1 MTRSV
6 AAYDSARYPF
16 LRVVLISLLALAT
29 MYLASG
35 AWPPMPVFG
44 DGIAIANGAEE
55 IKRSGLG
62 PNPLTYWYSQHPGT
76 HAMTAGVS
84 LATGL
89 DTTRSFL
96 LLAFLGAV
104 MTVACATTLIARLLP
119 APWPVALLA
128 VLLFQEA
135 SVAGYFGN
143 GTVLASGFAC
153 AALMLLAE
161 PRGPL
166 RDVVA
171 GLAIA
176 AAGVMRL
183 DAVVIVA
190 AAAALILLG
199 GRHRALPRLLLVG
212 AVAGVA
218 LAASLY
224 LLGFDPDEVAAS
236 LAFKEGLHESAGDL
250 ENTVRSLVAY
260 FSVLCVL
267 LMLSGLVSLW
277 RDGRKDLLWLVFL
290 GVLPTVLVFWSGIDT
305 PRYLLY
311 ILPFVALLTARGLMA
326 AWPPR
331 GLISYLWLAALGAAF
346 AGQYLLSYATRP
358 ADAPRGITVLAA
370 MPVSEPAGHVRLLMA
385 PPSLGGP
392 PVIGVGNNG
401 GRLAAGLVMSP
412 RWHSRNKR
420 EAGARG
426 DEIAAALSTA
436 AETGRSAMSFGWTS
450 GQLGIKALLAQG
462 LRLTRHERGPD
473 WGWDRY
479 EFAGDDIRVEFTL
492 YRYPIITKAI
502 SDGLAAVIVTPEP
515 GTVVLVK
522 GWVARKMGI
531 EGDPDWERVG
541 NGVYVRAP

>member
-1 MTRSV
+1 MANPVVVR
-6 AAYDSARYPF
+6 DSNHHPF
-16 LRVVLISLLALAT
+16 LRIVLSSTLALAVL
-29 MYLASG
+29 YLATG
-35 AWPPMPVFG
+35 AWPLVPVFG

-62 PNPLTYWYSQHPGT
+62 PNPLTYWYSQHPGA

-84 LATGL
+84 LVTGL
-89 DTTRSFL
+89 DTARSLL
-96 LLAFLGAV
+96 LLALLGAV
-104 MTVACATTLIARLLP
+104 MTVACATTMIARLLP

-143 GTVLASGFAC
+143 GTVLASGFGC

-161 PRGPL
+161 PRGPW
-166 RDVVA
+166 RDVAA

-190 AAAALILLG
+190 AAAVLILLG
-199 GRHRALPRLLLVG
+199 GRHGALQRLVLVG
-212 AVAGVA
+212 AVAGAA

-224 LLGFDPDEVAAS
+224 LLGFAPDEVAAS
-236 LAFKEGLHESAGDL
+236 LAFKEGLHESAGDV
-250 ENTVRSLVAY
+250 ENTVRSLAAY

-267 LMLSGLVSLW
+267 LMATGLVALW
-277 RDGRKDLLWLVFL
+277 RDGRKGLLWLVFL
-290 GVLPTVLVFWSGIDT
+290 GVLPTVLVFQSGIDT

-311 ILPFVALLTARGLMA
+311 ILPFVALLTTRGLMA

-331 GLISYLWLAALGAAF
+331 GLASYAWLAVLGVAF

-370 MPVSEPAGHVRLLMA
+370 LPVSEPAGHVRLVMA
-385 PPSLGGP
+385 PPSLGGR

-401 GRLAAGLVMSP
+401 GRLAAGLAMSP
-412 RWHSRNKR
+412 RWHSRNKHQASSR
-420 EAGARG
+420 A
-426 DEIAAALSTA
+426 DEIADALSTA
-436 AETGRSAMSFGWTS
+436 VKGGHSAMSFGWTS
-450 GQLGIKALLAQG
+450 GQQGLQALLAQG
-462 LRLTRHERGPD
+462 LTLTAHERGPD

-479 EFAGDDIRVEFTL
+479 EFARDDIRVDFTL

-502 SDGLAAVIVTPEP
+502 SDGLAAAIETPEP
-515 GTVVLVK
+515 GTVVLIK
-522 GWVARKMGI
+522 RWVAYEMGV
-531 EGDPDWERVG
+531 EGDPGWERVG

>member
-1 MTRSV
+1 MANPVV
-6 AAYDSARYPF
+6 AHDSIHHPF
-16 LRVVLISLLALAT
+16 LRIVLISTLALAAL
-29 MYLASG
+29 YLATG
-35 AWPPMPVFG
+35 AWPLVPVFG

-62 PNPLTYWYSQHPGT
+62 PNPLTYWYSQHPGA

-89 DTTRSFL
+89 DTARSFL
-96 LLAFLGAV
+96 LLALLGAV

-135 SVAGYFGN
+135 SVTGYFGN

-161 PRGPL
+161 PRGPW
-166 RDVVA
+166 RDVA
-171 GLAIA
+171 AALAIA

-190 AAAALILLG
+190 GAAGLILLG

-218 LAASLY
+218 LAAALF

-250 ENTVRSLVAY
+250 ENTFRSLVAY

-267 LMLSGLVSLW
+267 LMVSGLIALW
-277 RDGRKDLLWLVFL
+277 RDGRKDLLRLVVL
-290 GVLPTVLVFWSGIDT
+290 GVLPTVLVYQSGIDT

-331 GLISYLWLAALGAAF
+331 GLISYLWLAVLGVAF

-370 MPVSEPAGHVRLLMA
+370 LPVSEPADHVRLIMA
-385 PPSLGGP
+385 PPALGGP

-401 GRLAAGLVMSP
+401 GRLAAGLAMSP

-420 EAGARG
+420 QAGARE
-426 DEIAAALSTA
+426 DDIADALSTA
-436 AETGRSAMSFGWTS
+436 AGTGRAAMSFGWTS
-450 GQLGIKALLAQG
+450 GQQGIQALLAQG
-462 LRLTRHERGPD
+462 LTLTAHERGPD

-479 EFAGDDIRVEFTL
+479 EFAGDDKRVEFTL
-492 YRYPIITKAI
+492 YRYPIINKAI
-502 SDGLAAVIVTPEP
+502 SDGLTAAIGTPEP

-522 GWVARKMGI
+522 RWVAREMGVD
-531 EGDPDWERVG
+531 GDPGWERVG